1 MAARAFTI
9 RTIDSP
15 SGPVT
20 PWSERGLE
28 FVWTAENGAMPRG
41 MMDLP
46 ATAAIKER
54 THYPGNEG
62 NPTEQ
67 RLGWE
72 LEDGW
77 TVSGQWDRRRMG
89 TGGPEQ
95 TKANMEALVKSSAR
109 VAIQID
115 GLRYVGFIDKFQ
127 PVMTPFGFSYT
138 LTISPHSETSGGR
151 LNPGG
156 LRGQTAQRSPD
167 EYAADVAS
175 MMASAADRHV
185 GAPLWAFS
193 STYHTDLGTLLLDV
207 SQTVDAITGTLA
219 TREDAQVSPIEVV
232 RATVSLF
239 AQARTLAATAAS
251 ELDSVDSTTVLAWD
265 NPVGILAFES
275 WSRGIA
281 SDMREL
287 QWRAHEATIGLGAR
301 IDPTILALYKP
312 RKHESLY
319 AIAKRFYGNPLLWR
333 EIHTRNRLEY
343 TNLVGNECL
352 VIPVLG

>member
-15 SGPVT
+15 TGAVT
-20 PWSERGLE
+20 PWATRGLDFE
-28 FVWTAENGAMPRG
+28 WTAANGAMPRG
-41 MMDLP
+41 LMDLP
-46 ATAAIKER
+46 TTAAIKER

-89 TGGPEQ
+89 TGVPEQ
-95 TKANMEALVKSSAR
+95 TKANMEALIKSSAR
-109 VAIQID
+109 VAVQLD
-115 GLRYVGFIDKFQ
+115 DLRYVGFIDKLACQ
-127 PVMTPFGFSYT
+127 MTPFGFSYT

-156 LRGQTAQRSPD
+156 LRGQDPMRSPD

-175 MMASAADRHV
+175 MMASAANRHA

-193 STYHTDLGTLLLDV
+193 STYHTDAGDLLVDV
-207 SQTVDAITGTLA
+207 SDTVAAIAGTLA
-219 TREDAQVSPIEVV
+219 TREDAQTSPIEVV
-232 RATVSLF
+232 RAAVSLF
-239 AQARTLAATAAS
+239 AQARTQAALVADAMAD
-251 ELDSVDSTTVLAWD
+251 LDSTTVLAWD

-275 WSRGIA
+275 WSRGISA
-281 SDMREL
+281 DMREL
-287 QWRAHEATIGLGAR
+287 QWRSHEATLGLGR
-301 IDPTILALYKP
+301 QVDPTILALYKP
-312 RKHESLY
+312 RKNESLY
-319 AIAKRFYGNPLLWR
+319 SIAKRFFGNPLLWR

-343 TNLVGNECL
+343 TNLTGNECL
-352 VIPVLG
+352 IIPVLG